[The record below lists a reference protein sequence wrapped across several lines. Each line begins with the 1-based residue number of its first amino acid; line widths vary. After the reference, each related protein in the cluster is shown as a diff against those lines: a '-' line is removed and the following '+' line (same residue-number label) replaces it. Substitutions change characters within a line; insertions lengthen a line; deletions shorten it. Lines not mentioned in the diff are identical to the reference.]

1 MTLQLNRRSLL
12 GAATVGTAL
21 MMSDSAAIA
30 KTAEAKKPLFGP
42 APGIALLSRNENPY
56 GPAPSAIKA
65 IHDTASKGC
74 YYADIGLKTL
84 TEMIAER
91 YGVGTENVVVSSG
104 STEVLCS
111 VALAWADKGAILCP
125 ELFWDTTVKY
135 GEKKGAKIVRVPLA
149 DDMGIDLDAMTA
161 ALSPEIG
168 LVHICNPNNPTGMVL
183 DGDDL
188 RGFISKTSGNATILI
203 DEAYNELTDKP
214 EYSSVVDLV
223 KEGHDIIVCRTFSKI
238 YGMAG
243 MRVGYAITSPE
254 NAEKIRGYLMSFGGN
269 SSGLAAAIASF
280 NDIGFTRYSKDQV
293 VEARSSIIDTLNGL
307 GMEVLPSQTN
317 FLYVKVPDADTVQ
330 AQMAQRDI
338 MIRGSYGEQWTN
350 WSRVSTGKIED
361 VKRYNAALT
370 QLFGT

>member
-1 MTLQLNRRSLL
+1 MTLELDRRSLL
-12 GAATVGTAL
+12 GAASVGAAL

-30 KTAEAKKPLFGP
+30 KVAEAKKPLFGP

-65 IHDTASKGC
+65 IYDTASKGC
-74 YYADIGLKTL
+74 YYADVGLKTL

-91 YGVGTENVVVSSG
+91 HGVGTENVVVSSG

-125 ELFWDTTVKY
+125 ELFWDTTVNY
-135 GEKKGAKIVRVPLA
+135 GAKKGADVVRVPLA

-188 RGFISKTSGNATILI
+188 RGFIRKSSGDATILV

-269 SSGLAAAIASF
+269 MSGLAAAIASL
-280 NDIGFTRYSKDQV
+280 NDTGFTRYSKNRI
-293 VEARSSIIDTLNGL
+293 VEARSSIMDTLDGL

-338 MIRGSYGEQWTN
+338 MIRGSYGDQWKS

-361 VKRYNAALT
+361 VERYNTALI

>member
-1 MTLQLNRRSLL
+1 
-12 GAATVGTAL
+12 
-21 MMSDSAAIA
+21 
-30 KTAEAKKPLFGP
+30 
-42 APGIALLSRNENPY
+42 
-56 GPAPSAIKA
+56 
-65 IHDTASKGC
+65 
-74 YYADIGLKTL
+74 
-84 TEMIAER
+84 
-91 YGVGTENVVVSSG
+91 
-104 STEVLCS
+104 
-111 VALAWADKGAILCP
+111 
-125 ELFWDTTVKY
+125 
-135 GEKKGAKIVRVPLA
+135 
-149 DDMGIDLDAMTA
+149 MTA

-188 RGFISKTSGNATILI
+188 RGFIRKSSGDATILI

-269 SSGLAAAIASF
+269 TSGLAAAIASL
-280 NDIGFTRYSKDQV
+280 NDIGFTRYSKNRI
-293 VEARSSIIDTLNGL
+293 VEARSSIMDTLDGL

-338 MIRGSYGEQWTN
+338 MIRGSYGDQWKN

-361 VKRYNAALT
+361 VERYNTALI

>member
-1 MTLQLNRRSLL
+1 
-12 GAATVGTAL
+12 
-21 MMSDSAAIA
+21 
-30 KTAEAKKPLFGP
+30 
-42 APGIALLSRNENPY
+42 
-56 GPAPSAIKA
+56 
-65 IHDTASKGC
+65 
-74 YYADIGLKTL
+74 
-84 TEMIAER
+84 
-91 YGVGTENVVVSSG
+91 
-104 STEVLCS
+104 
-111 VALAWADKGAILCP
+111 
-125 ELFWDTTVKY
+125 
-135 GEKKGAKIVRVPLA
+135 
-149 DDMGIDLDAMTA
+149 
-161 ALSPEIG
+161 
-168 LVHICNPNNPTGMVL
+168 MVL

-188 RGFISKTSGNATILI
+188 RGFIRKSSGDATILV

-269 SSGLAAAIASF
+269 MSGLAAAIASL
-280 NDIGFTRYSKDQV
+280 NDTGFTRYSKNRI
-293 VEARSSIIDTLNGL
+293 VEARSSIMDTLDGL

-338 MIRGSYGEQWTN
+338 MIRGSYGDQWKS

-361 VKRYNAALT
+361 VERYNTALT